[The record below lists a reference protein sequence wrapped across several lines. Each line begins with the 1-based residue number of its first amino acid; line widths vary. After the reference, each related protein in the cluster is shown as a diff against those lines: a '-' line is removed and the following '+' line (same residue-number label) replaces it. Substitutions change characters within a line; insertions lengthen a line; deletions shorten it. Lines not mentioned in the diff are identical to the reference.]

1 MKNPIFYIVVGLI
14 AIFSLT
20 SCQKDTIKVLPG
32 KLTVEFTNY
41 RSDWEIRI
49 YSMENELYPIYRS
62 VTATNLEIELN
73 AGNYIIALGSDRVA
87 FQIKSGRTTEIFYN
101 RNDKGG
107 VIY

>member
-20 SCQKDTIKVLPG
+20 SCGKIQVLPG

-49 YSMENELYPIYRS
+49 YSMENESYPIYKS
-62 VTATNLEIELN
+62 ITANNLKIELN
-73 AGNYIIALGSDRVA
+73 AGDYIIALGSDRFA

-101 RNDKGG
+101 RNDIGS
-107 VIY
+107 VTY